1 MFKKKLLTLAALAFC
16 AAIVTAQTTAR
27 TVPTSLV
34 NEATAGLIEDD
45 AIDSLPFGNE
55 DGKGIVFGKFVT
67 GNNGK
72 IELGWG
78 NAFGDAL
85 WLSIYDAIA
94 ITGDEE
100 KEESVRKFYGY
111 NNTVGTNGDGVNT
124 DYVDERPRQ
133 INNATGNTF
142 NFRND
147 LAVGVGI
154 NNKIGVQI
162 GWYANWTE
170 KKDVAVSLTA
180 GKALG
185 AENDPTEIKKDETTS
200 SSGLTESTKYD
211 KIKNYTRNNVIA
223 FGFKGIG
230 IEDDGEVPFYANLKN
245 VYSSLDF
252 DTKSENYSYS
262 KDFLGANKQSV
273 TADGINQ
280 TITIRPGVKAV
291 AGFNFADWGVV
302 KPSVSFEEDFNI
314 GFDIVKNKTNYN
326 DVLESNTD
334 TRITTDTTYE
344 YKPGKKLSW
353 TNTLT
358 PKVGFDFALLDQL
371 TLKASASA
379 AIQLDQYNKEAGKTK
394 KVATE
399 TTYTRSTGLS
409 TVKTVTT
416 EAGDSRN
423 TKQFTTTV
431 TPEIDLGLVYAVIP
445 EKTNINFGVKVAP
458 GSYKWKT
465 TESTNSNIN
474 TVTTTENK
482 DAQGDASSYTT
493 VSMANNSAETL
504 KKEFDADPTSAT
516 LHIGATWFFTED
528 VKFDVYY
535 SNAFGSLF
543 GNANTFGAEFSVKF

>member
-16 AAIVTAQTTAR
+16 AAIVTAQT
-27 TVPTSLV
+27 VPTSLV
-34 NEATAGLIEDD
+34 KEATAGLIEDD

-55 DGKGIVFGKFVT
+55 DGKGIVFGKYVT

-100 KEESVRKFYGY
+100 KTESVTKAYGFSY
-111 NNTVGTNGDGVNT
+111 DDGVNVSYT
-124 DYVDERPRQ
+124 DERPRTTSS
-133 INNATGNTF
+133 ATGNSF

-147 LAVGVGI
+147 FAVGVGI
-154 NNKIGVQI
+154 NNKIGVQV

-170 KKDVAVSLTA
+170 KKDVASAITA
-180 GKALG
+180 GSALG
-185 AENDPTEIKKDETTS
+185 AETATIKSDTTDSSTGITTS
-200 SSGLTESTKYD
+200 YKYD
-211 KIKNYTRNNVIA
+211 KIKNYRRNNVIA

-245 VYSSLDF
+245 VYSSLNF
-252 DTKSENYSYS
+252 DTKSNNYSWS
-262 KDFLGANKQSV
+262 KDYLGATKESI

-291 AGFNFADWGVV
+291 AGFNFAEWGVV

-314 GFDIVKNKTNYN
+314 GFDIVKNKTNHN
-326 DVLESNTD
+326 DVTESNTD
-334 TRITTDTTYE
+334 TRTTVDTTYE

-371 TLKASASA
+371 TLKAAASA
-379 AIQLDQYNKEAGKTK
+379 AIQLNQNNTNAGTSK
-394 KVATE
+394 KVATT

-409 TVKTVTT
+409 TVQTVTT
-416 EAGDSRN
+416 DDGDARN

-458 GSYKWKT
+458 GAYSWKT
-465 TESTNSNIN
+465 TETTNSNIN
-474 TVTTTENK
+474 KVVTTENK
-482 DAQGDASSYTT
+482 TAEGVTSSSTAVT
-493 VSMANNSAETL
+493 LPNNNANPAAAETL
-504 KKEFDADPTSAT
+504 KKEFDAGTTSAT

-543 GNANTFGAEFSVKF
+543 GNSNTFGAEFSVKF